1 MHIEV
6 KDPSLVERLR
16 RLLPR
21 PDAPFDEVLIK
32 LLEQPCKL
40 KIREIVEE
48 VASQLE
54 ERIMRIIEETTAR
67 ALGDLE
73 RKISHS
79 VERAVKEALRNVQI
93 GAVEGGGWEAVIREA
108 MKRPDGCL
116 TFAEIRRYYGKNLNS
131 VMLRKRGFI
140 QRERGLW
147 CWPKSSQEGKRAA

>member
-6 KDPSLVERLR
+6 RDPSLVERLR

-21 PDAPFDEVLIK
+21 PDAPFDEAIIK
-32 LLEQPCKL
+32 LLEQPCKM

-48 VASQLE
+48 VLSASQWE
-54 ERIMRIIEETTAR
+54 ERAAR
-67 ALGDLE
+67 AVEEAVSQALRDLDK
-73 RKISHS
+73 RITHA
-79 VERAVKEALRNVQI
+79 VEKAVKDALRHVQL
-93 GAVEGGGWEAVIREA
+93 GAAEAGGGWEAVIREA

-116 TFAEIRRYYGKNLNS
+116 TFAEVRQYYGKNLNS

-147 CWPKSSQEGKRAA
+147 CWPKS

>member
-40 KIREIVEE
+40 RIREIVEE

-67 ALGDLE
+67 TLGDLE
-73 RKISHS
+73 RRISHS

-147 CWPKSSQEGKRAA
+147 CWPKNSQDDKQTA

>member
-21 PDAPFDEVLIK
+21 PDVPFDEVLIK

-79 VERAVKEALRNVQI
+79 VERAVKEALRNVQV

-147 CWPKSSQEGKRAA
+147 CWPKSSQDGKKAA

>member
-40 KIREIVEE
+40 KIREVVEE
-48 VASQLE
+48 VASQWE
-54 ERIMRIIEETTAR
+54 ERMTRIIEEATAR
-67 ALGDLE
+67 ALGDVD
-73 RKISHS
+73 RKISHA
-79 VERAVKEALRNVQI
+79 VEKAVKEALRRMPV

-108 MKRPDGCL
+108 LKRPDGCL
-116 TFAEIRRYYGKNLNS
+116 TFAEIRQYYGKNLNS

-147 CWPKSSQEGKRAA
+147 CWPKS